1 MAFHL
6 NNGQR
11 RRSSAAPLG
20 LLLLALAT
28 TFLFDRGHV
37 IRTSAGAHGIFHSTV
52 ARNLTPEHGFHL
64 FRYQTVDPDGDHTYV
79 PYNRFPVFGYVLTK
93 VAMSP
98 FADDMIAQLF
108 AVRFLSLAFFA
119 AAAVVAWLAL
129 RRLAADGWAAL
140 AATLLSFSSY
150 PALYFADVGPLEGPL
165 DLFGVMLAFH
175 GMAVFATEGRF
186 RQLVVK
192 TCVALMAGWHVYA
205 LLLPYAVFE
214 LAGALRRR
222 DRRAAR
228 RQLTLGVVAF
238 LFGSAVLAA
247 NFAREYAVLGGEG
260 SLAELPSVESALR
273 RTGLAS
279 RGEIDWPLRAV
290 RQTEDVAGATVPH
303 AVGYFISDVLFA
315 SPEARRYTRFAM
327 AGLGSFG
334 VLYAL
339 VLVVSPATRHRV
351 PLAAIV
357 LSGPCWLVGLSH
369 TGGGH
374 EDLFFVGIP
383 LVLFFLML
391 LRVGRDAV
399 LASVAV
405 AAATFGLSSF
415 LMAGTLQD
423 RDDAAVA
430 KAMAADM
437 ESIRESVG
445 GKTIYA
451 PRRSPIYDE
460 RASTWHSNLV
470 DLYFGG
476 SNVIVKSHGT
486 KHFADVVVGE
496 RLAGVRTLT
505 PRNELLFLYDL
516 ADYDAYWMPY
526 ERHAEQGAPILTIG
540 GYDVHLVRRDTRDE
554 LLYVRDD
561 CPSVRV
567 MRYEESDARIFL
579 HAYPLD
585 VDDLP
590 AEDRRYGFDDLDFG
604 FWNHHW
610 RKDDKCYGVRLLPD
624 YGIAGIHTEPLTM
637 PHRHLLRRLEADGP
651 EAEQGWT
658 LIPRS
663 SGRFPVN
670 GAASNRRSGP

>member
-1 MAFHL
+1 MVFHL
-6 NNGQR
+6 NSGQR

-28 TFLFDRGHV
+28 AFLFDRGHV
-37 IRTSAGAHGIFHSTV
+37 IRPSARADGFFHPTV
-52 ARNLTPEHGFHL
+52 ARNMTPEHGFHL

-79 PYNRFPVFGYVLTK
+79 TYNRFPVFGYVLIK

-98 FADDMIAQLF
+98 FADDVIAQLF
-108 AVRFLSLAFFA
+108 AVRFLSLTFFA
-119 AAAVVAWLAL
+119 AAAVAAWLAL
-129 RRLAADGWAAL
+129 RRLAADNWAAL

-150 PALYFADVGPLEGPL
+150 PALYWGDLGPLEGPL
-165 DLFGVMLAFH
+165 DLFGVMLVFH

-186 RQLVVK
+186 RQLAVK
-192 TCVALMAGWHVYA
+192 TCVGLMAGWHVYA
-205 LLLPYAVFE
+205 LLLPYAGFE

-222 DRRAAR
+222 DKRAAR

-247 NFAREYAVLGGEG
+247 NFAREYAALGGVE

-273 RTGLAS
+273 RTGLRP

-290 RQTEDVAGATVPH
+290 QQTENIAGATVPY
-303 AVGYFISDVLFA
+303 AVGYFISEVLFA

-327 AGLGSFG
+327 VGLGLFG

-339 VLVVSPATRHRV
+339 VLVISPATRHRG

-357 LSGPCWLVGLSH
+357 LSGPCWLAGLSH
-369 TGGGH
+369 VGGGAQ
-374 EDLFFVGIP
+374 DMFFVGIP

-391 LRVGRDAV
+391 LRVGRGAV
-399 LASVAV
+399 LATAAV
-405 AAATFGLSSF
+405 AASTFGLSSF
-415 LMAGTLQD
+415 LMARTLQD
-423 RDDAAVA
+423 PDDAAIA

-437 ESIRESVG
+437 ESIRESVA

-451 PRRSPIYDE
+451 PRRVSIYDE
-460 RASTWHSNLV
+460 RVSTWLSNLV
-470 DLYFGG
+470 DLYFGS

-505 PRNELLFLYDL
+505 PRNDLLFLYDL

-526 ERHAEQGAPILTIG
+526 EQHAEQGAPILTIG
-540 GYDVHLVRRDTRDE
+540 DYDVHLVRWNTRDE
-554 LLYVRDD
+554 LLYVRGD
-561 CPSVRV
+561 CPSIRV

-585 VDDLP
+585 VNDLP
-590 AEDRRYGFDDLDFG
+590 AEDRRYGFDNLDFS
-604 FWNHHW
+604 FWHHHW
-610 RKDDKCYGVRLLPD
+610 RKDDKCYGVRPLPD
-624 YGIAGIHTEPLTM
+624 YGVARIHTGRLTV
-637 PHRHLLRRLEADGP
+637 PHRHRLRRIEADAP
-651 EAEQGWT
+651 ESENGWHA
-658 LIPRS
+658 
-663 SGRFPVN
+663 F
-670 GAASNRRSGP
+670 